1 MTICDSE
8 APPCDNGNRLV
19 IGYSAL
25 SCCPEY
31 RCGENK
37 HQYFCKPSVEL
48 WVELTLRL
56 AVRGFPQSVTRWHAL
71 LSLPPAAGKINS

>member
-1 MTICDSE
+1 MEIRQIKLFLLTLSCLLLHYLSECNMTICDSE

-31 RCGENK
+31 RCGKNK
-37 HQYFCKPSVEL
+37 HTFFFFCKLSVEL
-48 WVELTLRL
+48 D
-56 AVRGFPQSVTRWHAL
+56 S
-71 LSLPPAAGKINS
+71 

>member
-1 MTICDSE
+1 MTKLYFLYVLLLLHYFSECNMTICDSD
-8 APPCDNGNRLV
+8 APPCDNGDRLV

-37 HQYFCKPSVEL
+37 LSFLHSVL
-48 WVELTLRL
+48 
-56 AVRGFPQSVTRWHAL
+56 
-71 LSLPPAAGKINS
+71 